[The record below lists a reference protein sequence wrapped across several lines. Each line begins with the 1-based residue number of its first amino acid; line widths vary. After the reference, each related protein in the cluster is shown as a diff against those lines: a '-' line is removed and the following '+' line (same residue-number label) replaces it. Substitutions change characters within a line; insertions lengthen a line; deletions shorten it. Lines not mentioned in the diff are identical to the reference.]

1 MQNSIDR
8 KDNIDRKVKSRE
20 EYRIKLEKDQLDY
33 HKMLDDEELGKD
45 IICPKCQGEKE
56 LIMTP
61 YWGFGR
67 TYYTCYFV
75 CPQCDRRR

>member
-1 MQNSIDR
+1 MDRIIKQR
-8 KDNIDRKVKSRE
+8 KD
-20 EYRIKLEKDQLDY
+20 YRVKLEKDQLDY
-33 HKMLDDEELGKD
+33 SELLSDDELKVD

-56 LIMTP
+56 LVMTP

-75 CPQCDRRR
+75 CPQCDGRR